1 MAVADGLLV
10 LLRAGA
16 RHGYQLKA
24 DFEERTAGT
33 WPLNT
38 GQVYTTLDRL
48 VRDGFVEAVDEPD
61 EADAR
66 RRPYRL
72 TELGRERAAKWLA
85 LVDGGLEPPRDDL
98 TMRVL
103 LAYDEAGPGEA
114 RRVID
119 AQRQGLLER
128 LRSLRLAQRTA
139 NEDQR
144 DDPRR
149 RMAADSL
156 AVRTEAELRWL
167 DLCDERIQRTGR
179 R

>member
-1 MAVADGLLV
+1 MAVADGFLV

-24 DFEERTAGT
+24 DFEARTAGT

-38 GQVYTTLDRL
+38 GQIYTTLDRL
-48 VRDGFVEAVDEPD
+48 VRDGYVEALDVTD
-61 EADAR
+61 ATDAR

-72 TELGRERAAKWLA
+72 TDLGRDRAAKWLEQ
-85 LVDGGLEPPRDDL
+85 VDGGLEPPRDDL

-103 LAYDEAGPGEA
+103 LAYDEDGPDEA

-119 AQRQGLLER
+119 AQRRGLLER
-128 LRSLRLAQRTA
+128 LQSLRLIQRTA
-139 NEDQR
+139 MLDR

-167 DLCDERIQRTGR
+167 DLCEERIERTGPR
-179 R
+179 